1 MGRRRILLAAF
12 AVLSVVALAGF
23 DLQPS
28 HGVCDA
34 SLTEE
39 LARDVKKQ

>member
-23 DLQPS
+23 DLKPS
-28 HGVCDA
+28 HGVCDS